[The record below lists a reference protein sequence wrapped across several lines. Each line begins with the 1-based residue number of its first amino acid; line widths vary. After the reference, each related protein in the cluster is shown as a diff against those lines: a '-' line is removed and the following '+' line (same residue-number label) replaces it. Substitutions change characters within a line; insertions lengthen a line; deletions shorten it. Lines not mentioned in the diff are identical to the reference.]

1 MQLSTQPSL
10 PNSTQVP
17 INKLS
22 VSVMLSDLLAF
33 LSACITTVNMCFAVY
48 MSGSI
53 FLPDVSNP
61 DLCENCPAQCAQ
73 HPFNQSTCCENFND
87 VKNFS
92 IDFVETLA
100 AEPLGSRDFSVV

>member
-1 MQLSTQPSL
+1 MPNPTQEPTKSPTLPVGLSGQPSMR
-10 PNSTQVP
+10 PSTCTGTANV
-17 INKLS
+17 
-22 VSVMLSDLLAF
+22 
-33 LSACITTVNMCFAVY
+33 CFAID
-48 MSGSI
+48 MSGSVCS
-53 FLPDVSNP
+53 PDFFNTE
-61 DLCENCPAQCAQ
+61 LCENCPAQCAQ